1 MAACKSAAP
10 NESTISRVLGVV
22 EGTDNGDAVGAA
34 LLAGIG
40 GLLADGVAEVDDAGD
55 CARACPSNATET
67 SIARHETNRIIN
79 EMPILAS
86 NRAHRNIAPKMAT
99 LEMDPRNRLI
109 GMVTGGFN
117 RLA

>member
-1 MAACKSAAP
+1 MAVCKSAAP
-10 NESTISRVLGVV
+10 NESIISCVLGVA
-22 EGTDNGDAVGAA
+22 EGTDEGDAVGAA
-34 LLAGIG
+34 LLAGVG
-40 GLLADGVAEVDDAGD
+40 GLLADGIVEGDDAGD

-67 SIARHETNRIIN
+67 SIARHETDRIIN

-99 LEMDPRNRLI
+99 LEMDPRNRFV